1 MATLRELTDQQ
12 FRDGTTIDGNRID
25 AALQGLVDA
34 FNKLHPRHR
43 EAIWVQTQMVG
54 GYSGTP
60 NSVGT
65 QLSPP
70 WLDAF
75 NASTATYTPQNP
87 YRNKGC
93 AVDGIIPVN
102 GAFGSGKLWH
112 YEVAFAVGTPVI
124 LQALQLWLHTDGSEY
139 DNAFTAGATPPPG
152 LANTE
157 PLLDV
162 AVTVLVDHPYDIENR
177 RSTAAIVQKAKFR
190 LDTVNANPSSAVPTG
205 TMLPL
210 MDGSVAEAPE
220 GAAILLRGLNVP
232 IPYDSRVRV
241 IFSIPEYNTGSFD
254 TTWGDDSWSR
264 QYYSWAVTMHEP
276 LEAL

>member
-1 MATLRELTDQQ
+1 MSSLRELTEQQ
-12 FRDGTTIDGNRID
+12 FRDGTTVDGNRID
-25 AALQGLVDA
+25 QALQGLVDS
-34 FNKLHPRHR
+34 FNRLHPRHR
-43 EAIWVQTQMVG
+43 EATWIQTQMVG

-75 NASTATYTPQNP
+75 NAASATYSPNNP

-102 GAFGSGKLWH
+102 AWFGSGKLWH
-112 YEVAFAVGTPVI
+112 YEVAFAVGKPTI
-124 LQALQLWLHTDGSEY
+124 LQALQLWLHTDNSEY
-139 DNAFTAGATPPPG
+139 DNDFTAGANAPPG
-152 LANTE
+152 TSNTE

-162 AVTVLVDHPYDIENR
+162 AVTVLVDHPYDLENR
-177 RSTAAIVQKAKFR
+177 RSTSAIVQKARFR
-190 LDTVNANPSSAVPTG
+190 LDTVVANPSSGVPTG

-210 MDGSVAEAPE
+210 MPGSVAEAPE
-220 GAAILLRGLNVP
+220 GAVVLLRGLNVP
-232 IPYDSRVRV
+232 IPYESRVRV
-241 IFSIPEYNTGSFD
+241 IFSIPEYDTGKFD
-254 TTWGDDSWSR
+254 TTWLDDAWSR
-264 QYYSWAVTMHEP
+264 QYYSWAVTLLEP